1 MLNLVAEDNIT
12 DLFPNDWQPV
22 SSQSTIQQKHF
33 QVLTEVMTE
42 LFLHCGL
49 VNDEWVIEVTN
60 YQDFLKVLLHHL
72 MLGNIINNTGDTVYH
87 SYGIY
92 VNLQNEAL
100 F

>member
-1 MLNLVAEDNIT
+1 MWLMLNLVAGDNIT

-22 SSQSTIQQKHF
+22 SPQSTIQQKQF

-49 VNDEWVIEVTN
+49 VADEWVIEVTN

-72 MLGNIINNTGDTVYH
+72 VLDNISTTQLTVYH

-92 VNLQNEAL
+92 DNL
-100 F
+100 